1 MRLQVAYVTRVL
13 CKGPTPPDSKSSM
26 TTSRPAAPRA
36 VSRANHIILAAATVV
51 LVAANVAGANYY
63 RLPMAERVRSPM
75 HVYLR
80 PAGSVG
86 QTAGILAVAIFI
98 FLWLYPLRKKFRGLA
113 WMGSVGKWLDVHITF
128 ALMMPLLLAVHA
140 AWRFGGIIGLGFHA
154 MMIVWASGIVGRYL
168 YMRIPRSRSGLE
180 LTLEEIAATRRS
192 MVTELAATT
201 GLDPV
206 ELERTLSG
214 AASRGASPGLLG
226 AFGAM
231 IAADFTRWRVQRQLR
246 RRWRTLPGRHRLDD
260 RTLDKAVDLA
270 AREIALEQQ
279 VRLLQRTHRIFRY
292 WHLLH
297 RPIAIM
303 ALVAVVIHVAV
314 VVAVGATW
322 FW

>member
-1 MRLQVAYVTRVL
+1 MPV
-13 CKGPTPPDSKSSM
+13 
-26 TTSRPAAPRA
+26 SRPAAPRA
-36 VSRANHIILAAATVV
+36 VSRANHFILATATMV
-51 LVAANVAGANYY
+51 LVAANVAGASYY
-63 RLPMAERVRSPM
+63 RLPMAERVRSPL

-80 PAGSVG
+80 PAGYVG

-113 WMGSVGKWLDVHITF
+113 WMGSVGQWLDVHITF
-128 ALMMPLLLAVHA
+128 ALIMPLLLAVHA

-154 MMIVWASGIVGRYL
+154 MMIVWASGIIGRYL

-214 AASRGASPGLLG
+214 AASRRDSPGLFR

-231 IAADFTRWRVQRQLR
+231 IAADFTRWRVRRQLR
-246 RRWRTLPGRHRLDD
+246 RRWRNLPGRHRLDD
-260 RTLDKAVDLA
+260 RTLDTAVDLA

-279 VRLLQRTHRIFRY
+279 VLLLQRTHRIFRY

-314 VVAVGATW
+314 VVVVGATW

>member
-1 MRLQVAYVTRVL
+1 
-13 CKGPTPPDSKSSM
+13 M
-26 TTSRPAAPRA
+26 TTSRPAAARA
-36 VSRANHIILAAATVV
+36 VSRANHIILAVATVV

-63 RLPMAERVRSPM
+63 RLAMAERVRSPM

-80 PAGSVG
+80 PAGYVG

-226 AFGAM
+226 ALGAM
-231 IAADFTRWRVQRQLR
+231 IAADFTRWRVRRQLR

>member
-1 MRLQVAYVTRVL
+1 MA
-13 CKGPTPPDSKSSM
+13 
-26 TTSRPAAPRA
+26 TSRPAPATRA
-36 VSRANHIILAAATVV
+36 VSRANHFVLTVAALV
-51 LVAANVAGANYY
+51 LVGANAAGYSYY
-63 RLPMAERVRSPM
+63 MLPMAERVRSPL

-80 PAGSVG
+80 PSGYVG

-98 FLWLYPLRKKFRGLA
+98 FLWLYPLRKKIRGLA

-128 ALMMPLLLAVHA
+128 ALVMPLLLAVHA

-168 YMRIPRSRSGLE
+168 YMRIPRSKSGLE
-180 LTLEEIAATRRS
+180 LTLEEIASARRS

-201 GLDPV
+201 GLDPG
-206 ELERTLSG
+206 ELEKTLSG
-214 AASRGASPGLLG
+214 AASGRVSPGLLR
-226 AFGAM
+226 AFFGM
-231 IAADFTRWRVQRQLR
+231 IAADFTRWRMRRQLR
-246 RRWRTLPGRHRLDD
+246 RRWRNLPGRHRLDD
-260 RTLDKAVDLA
+260 RTLEKAVDLA
-270 AREIALEQQ
+270 TREIALEQQ
-279 VRLLQRTHRIFRY
+279 VRMLQRTQRIFRY

-303 ALVAVVIHVAV
+303 ALFAVVIHVAV

>member
-1 MRLQVAYVTRVL
+1 
-13 CKGPTPPDSKSSM
+13 M
-26 TTSRPAAPRA
+26 TTSRPAAARA
-36 VSRANHIILAAATVV
+36 VSRANHIILAVATVV

-63 RLPMAERVRSPM
+63 RLAMAERVRSPM

-80 PAGSVG
+80 PAGYVG

-214 AASRGASPGLLG
+214 AASRGASPRFLG
-226 AFGAM
+226 AVGAM
-231 IAADFTRWRVQRQLR
+231 ITADFTRWRVRRQLR